1 MRDKRAKERT
11 MGDVGAFQSA
21 HDLAEKLYTLQSAQ
35 ADRMLDML
43 TTQAVTL
50 GALVTDVAV
59 VKEQTKEVPTLKDRI
74 KTLEEF
80 KWKMVGWIGAAALIG
95 WLVDHNEKIA
105 TLFK

>member
-1 MRDKRAKERT
+1 

-21 HDLAEKLYTLQSAQ
+21 HDLAERLYTLQAAQ

-74 KTLEEF
+74 KSLEEF

-95 WLVDHNEKIA
+95 WIVDHNDKIA
-105 TLFK
+105 LLFK

>member
-1 MRDKRAKERT
+1 MADA
-11 MGDVGAFQSA
+11 GAFQNA
-21 HDLAEKLYTLQSAQ
+21 HDLAERLYTLQTAQ

-43 TTQAVTL
+43 TTQAATL

-74 KTLEEF
+74 KSLEEF
-80 KWKMVGWIGAAALIG
+80 KWRMVGLVGAAALIG
-95 WLVDHNEKIA
+95 WLVDHSDKIA